1 MGSYPVSQ
9 RLAAHQHGRA
19 IGNDVLSCVGKVED
33 LPRIGMAEPLHM
45 VFVLFLLTQRLA
57 EHQIPAIAADRPL
70 RRAPRASLRLIQ
82 GKETGIVL
90 LSSNNGN
97 EQK

>member
-1 MGSYPVSQ
+1 MAEPLGMMCFLALESR
-9 RLAAHQHGRA
+9 RLAAHRHGRA
-19 IGNDVLSCVGKVED
+19 I
-33 LPRIGMAEPLHM
+33 HM